1 VTYRPKIAIVSPF
14 LDKRH
19 GTERCVAEQI
29 ERLWDDY
36 EIHIYSTD
44 VRDLDLARITW
55 HKIGLRIK
63 PHLLAY
69 IWFLFANHIAR
80 VYDKRFRDLDFDI
93 IFSPGI
99 NCFDADIIAV
109 HIIFAEYVRLAR
121 RDLSFSRNRF
131 GTWLRLMHRRISYSL
146 FIALERYIYTK
157 RRIPLIL
164 ISHKMEEDLERSFQ
178 RTDNLH
184 LLYHGIDP
192 SHMNPERRNLLR
204 GGSRA
209 QLGIP
214 EDTFAILLIGNDW
227 KKKGLFTLLEAV
239 SSLERPRLWVLVR
252 GADGSTSCEPMIRR
266 FGLEGRVIFLE
277 SVPEIDSYY
286 AASDLYICASL
297 EDSFAIPPLEAMACG
312 LPVIVSARA
321 GVSELIVHGENGLI
335 LEDPTDVRGLASLI
349 GNCYENAGM
358 CGEIGLRAAATAREY
373 TWQRNGD
380 RLKKIIDELLEHKT
394 GSVLSGK
401 LVTDK
406 SHE

>member
-44 VRDLDLARITW
+44 IRDLDLARVTW
-55 HKIGLRIK
+55 HKVGLRIK

-69 IWFLFANHIAR
+69 IYFLLANHIAR
-80 VYDKRFRDLDFDI
+80 FYDKRSHNLDFDI
-93 IFSPGI
+93 VFSPGI

-121 RDLSFSRNRF
+121 RDLRFSRNRF
-131 GTWLRLMHRRISYSL
+131 GTWLRLVHRRISYS
-146 FIALERYIYTK
+146 FFTALERYTYTK
-157 RRIPLIL
+157 RHIPLIL

-192 SHMNPERRNLLR
+192 SHMNPERRISLR
-204 GGSRA
+204 SGARA
-209 QLGIP
+209 RLGIP
-214 EDTFAILLIGNDW
+214 DDVFAILLIGNDW

-239 SSLERPRLWVLVR
+239 SRLEKLNLWVLVR
-252 GADGSTSCEPMIRR
+252 GSDGSTSCEPTIRR
-266 FGLEGRVIFLE
+266 FGLEGRVRFLE

-312 LPVIVSARA
+312 LPVIVSSRA

-335 LEDPTDVRGLASLI
+335 LDDPTDVRSLASLI
-349 GNCYENAGM
+349 GNCYENSGM
-358 CGEIGLRAAATAREY
+358 CDEMGMRAATTAREY
-373 TWQRNGD
+373 TWQRNGA
-380 RLKKIIDELLEHKT
+380 RLKKIIDEVLEDKAD
-394 GSVLSGK
+394 SVLSGR
-401 LVTDK
+401 LVTGQK
-406 SHE
+406 P

>member
-44 VRDLDLARITW
+44 VRDLDLARVTW

-69 IWFLFANHIAR
+69 ICFLFANHIAR
-80 VYDKRFRDLDFDI
+80 YFDKRSHDLDFDI
-93 IFSPGI
+93 VFSPGI

-146 FIALERYIYTK
+146 FIALERYIYNK
-157 RRIPLIL
+157 RHIPLIL

-192 SHMNPERRNLLR
+192 SHMNPERRSLLR
-204 GGSRA
+204 RESRA
-209 QLGIP
+209 QLGVP
-214 EDTFAILLIGNDW
+214 EDIFAILLIGNDW

-239 SSLERPRLWVLVR
+239 SRLEKPTMWVLVR
-252 GADGSTSCEPMIRR
+252 GADGSTSCEPTIRR
-266 FGLEGRVIFLE
+266 LGLEGRVKFLE

-312 LPVIVSARA
+312 LPVIVSSRA

-335 LEDPTDVRGLASLI
+335 LDDPTDVQGLASLI
-349 GNCYENAGM
+349 RELYENSAM
-358 CGEIGLRAAATAREY
+358 CGQIGMRAATTAREY
-373 TWQRNGD
+373 TWQRNGA
-380 RLKKIIDELLEHKT
+380 RLKKIIDELLEDKT
-394 GSVLSGK
+394 GSVRSGK
-401 LVTDK
+401 LVNGQK
-406 SHE
+406 P